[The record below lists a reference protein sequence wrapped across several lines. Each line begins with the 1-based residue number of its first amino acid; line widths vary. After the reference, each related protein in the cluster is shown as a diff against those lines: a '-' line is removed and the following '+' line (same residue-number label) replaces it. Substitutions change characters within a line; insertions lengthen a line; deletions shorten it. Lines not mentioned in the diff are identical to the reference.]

1 MAKKH
6 IVVVFNKKNASL
18 SLLRQKKEKL
28 YIMIYKWNY
37 EALTTQQKEQRDEL
51 AKKLGIS
58 PVLCQLLIQRGI
70 SSAEEARKFFH
81 PSLRDLHDPF
91 LLPDMDKAIK
101 RIEKA
106 LGQNQRILIYG
117 DYDVDGTTA
126 VALVY
131 KFLRKFTTNLD
142 YYIPDRYDEGYGI
155 SEQGIDYAEETGV
168 KLIIAL
174 DCGIK
179 ANEKIDYAKSKG
191 IDFIIGDHHMP
202 DDVLPDAVA
211 VIDAKRLDSTYPYE
225 HLSGCGVGFKLV
237 QALAQSNKIDFSE
250 ITDLLDLVAVSVAS
264 DIVPITGE
272 NRVLTYFGLKQINSN
287 PSLGLKGIIDICGL
301 TYKNITVND
310 IIFKIGPRINASGR
324 MMKGKEAVDLLLSS
338 TIEDAR
344 EKSMNIDHYNDD
356 RRELDK
362 RITEEAILFIDENV
376 YMKEKKS
383 IVIYNETWHKGVI
396 GIVASRLTEKYLRP
410 AVVLTKSQ
418 GLITGSARSV
428 MGFDVYKA
436 IEACKDILENFG
448 GHTYAAGL
456 SLKEENLKEFKSR
469 FEALSLE
476 MIAPEMMRPQ
486 IRVDAELSFKE
497 INQKFTEDLAAFAP
511 FGPENLNPI
520 FVTCNVMDYGTSKL
534 VGKDNVHLKLE
545 MIDDTL
551 STPVNG
557 IAFRQQDSSEKVKSG
572 KPFDICYTLEE
583 NTHNGKTNIQLYVK
597 DIDTGQFC

>member
-1 MAKKH
+1 
-6 IVVVFNKKNASL
+6 
-18 SLLRQKKEKL
+18 
-28 YIMIYKWNY
+28 MIYKWNY
-37 EALTTQQKEQRDEL
+37 EALTTQQKEQRDDL

-70 SSAEEARKFFH
+70 SSPEDAYKFFH
-81 PSLRDLHDPF
+81 PNLKDLHDPF

-106 LGQNQRILIYG
+106 LGQKQRILIYG

-179 ANEKIDYAKSKG
+179 AIEKVAYAKSKG

-202 DDVLPDAVA
+202 DEILPDAVA
-211 VIDAKRLDSTYPYE
+211 VIDAKRTDSTYPYE

-237 QALAQSNKIDFSE
+237 QALAQNNKIDFSE
-250 ITDLLDLVAVSVAS
+250 LTDLLDLVAVSVAS

-287 PSLGLKGIIDICGL
+287 PSLGLKGIIEICGL
-301 TYKNITVND
+301 TYKSITVND

-324 MMKGKEAVDLLLSS
+324 MMKGKEAVDLLLAN

-344 EKSMNIDHYNDD
+344 EKSANIDHYNDD

-362 RITEEAILFIDENV
+362 RITDEAIQFIDGTV
-376 YMKEKKS
+376 DMSKKKS
-383 IVIYNETWHKGVI
+383 LVIYDETWHKGVI

-456 SLKEENLKEFKSR
+456 SLKEENLAEFQRR

-486 IRVDAELSFKE
+486 ICIDAELSFKE
-497 INQKFTEDLAAFAP
+497 ITPKFISDLAGFAP

-520 FVTCNVMDYGTSKL
+520 FVTWDVQDYGTSKP

-545 MIDDTL
+545 MTDKTTAI
-551 STPVNG
+551 PVNG
-557 IAFRQQDSSEKVKSG
+557 IAFRQSANSEMVKSG
-572 KPFDICYTLEE
+572 RPFDICYTLEE

-597 DIDTGQFC
+597 DIDTGQLSDSH